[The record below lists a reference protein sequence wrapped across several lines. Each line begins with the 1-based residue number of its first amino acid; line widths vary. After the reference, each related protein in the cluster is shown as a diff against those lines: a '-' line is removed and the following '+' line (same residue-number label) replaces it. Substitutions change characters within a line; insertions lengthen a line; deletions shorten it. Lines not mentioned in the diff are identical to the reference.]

1 MVAEVVGLGRNVV
14 GLWCGT
20 LWSKSLGGCFF
31 LCVCGV
37 GEACDGIVVGNGGV
51 LPSGMRL
58 VFVGK
63 PACSHICC
71 SGVVWTECSLFEH
84 CSLGLSSLNSP

>member
-1 MVAEVVGLGRNVV
+1 MGR
-14 GLWCGT
+14 CGPN
-20 LWSKSLGGCFF
+20 LLGGVF

-51 LPSGMRL
+51 LPSGMQL

-63 PACSHICC
+63 PACSH
-71 SGVVWTECSLFEH
+71 VVRVSF
-84 CSLGLSSLNSP
+84 GLSVHCLNTALWGFLLSFLPEFSF

>member
-1 MVAEVVGLGRNVV
+1 MGRCGPNLLGSV
-14 GLWCGT
+14 
-20 LWSKSLGGCFF
+20 F

-63 PACSHICC
+63 PACPTF
-71 SGVVWTECSLFEH
+71 VVRVSSRLSVH
-84 CSLGLSSLNSP
+84 CLNAALWGFLLSFLPEFSF

>member
-1 MVAEVVGLGRNVV
+1 MEVVGLGRNVV

-20 LWSKSLGGCFF
+20 VWSKFVGGCF
-31 LCVCGV
+31 LYVCGV

-58 VFVGK
+58 VFVRK
-63 PACSHICC
+63 PACSHVCC
-71 SGVVWTECSLFEH
+71 SGVIWIECSLFEH
-84 CSLGLSSLNSP
+84 CSLGLSSLVSP

>member
-1 MVAEVVGLGRNVV
+1 MGRCGPNVLGVVV
-14 GLWCGT
+14 
-20 LWSKSLGGCFF
+20 F

-63 PACSHICC
+63 PACPTF
-71 SGVVWTECSLFEH
+71 VVRVSSRLSVH
-84 CSLGLSSLNSP
+84 CLNTALWGFLLSFLPEFSF